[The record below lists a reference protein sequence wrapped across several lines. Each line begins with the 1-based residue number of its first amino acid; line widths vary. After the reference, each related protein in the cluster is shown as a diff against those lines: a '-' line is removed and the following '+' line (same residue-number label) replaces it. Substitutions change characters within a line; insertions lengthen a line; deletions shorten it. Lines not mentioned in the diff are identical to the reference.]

1 MNEYVAMMVPYIH
14 AVNLVVALY
23 VIKELY
29 GLFASGKKV
38 AFGRSLKLVLGVTVL
53 FVAIEILQLTT
64 VLALDVFVLAESL
77 FVFILLLLLL
87 QNYLDMSK
95 SLKAHEHLVK
105 RKFRG
110 RLRDVE

>member
-1 MNEYVAMMVPYIH
+1 MNEYVTMVVFYIH
-14 AVNLVVALY
+14 LINLAVALY
-23 VIKELY
+23 IIKELY
-29 GLFASGKKV
+29 GVFASGKKV
-38 AFGRSLKLVLGVTVL
+38 AFGRSLKLALGVAVL
-53 FVAIEILQLTT
+53 FVAIEVLQLVS

-87 QNYLDMSK
+87 QHYMDMIK